1 MFLHD
6 RIQEAA
12 YSLVPEELRA
22 QAHLRIGTI
31 LVAGT
36 PAERLDEDVFE
47 IVNQL
52 NRGSQLITST
62 SERERV
68 AKLNLLAG
76 KRAKVSTAYAS
87 TLTYLKAGRSLLRE
101 TAWDHNYELIFAI
114 ECTTAECELLTAEM
128 VAAEKRLAML
138 SRRAKTHHDR
148 AVVARLQLTL
158 YTATDRSELAVDVF
172 LDYLRR
178 EGTHWSRHPTHEEVM
193 DEYDR
198 IWLLV
203 GDRQIEDLADLPV
216 MVDTDV
222 IDTLDVFSEIVH
234 PAIFYDENLSS
245 LAVCR
250 MVNLSLE
257 HGNCD
262 ASPFG
267 YVWLAMFAGPRFNDY
282 KRGFRFGQLGYDLV
296 EKHGFVRYQAR
307 TYISFATLMPW
318 ARHVLN
324 GRELVGRAF
333 DLAIRLGDLTFATY
347 SWHVL
352 VTNYLTVGDSLKE
365 VQAEAEK
372 GLAFATKTGFGLV
385 VANCEAQLGLIR
397 TLRGV
402 TPIFGC
408 FDDHEFGESK
418 CERDLANNPMLVLAE
433 FFYWTRKLQGRFFA
447 GDYAAAVDA
456 SQRAHQIL
464 WTATSQV
471 ETGDFRFYGAL
482 AHAAAWRV
490 ELPDKRDIHFKALV
504 DHHAQL
510 EVWAE
515 NCPANFENREALVA
529 AEIAQ
534 IEGRILE
541 SEQFYE
547 KAIRSAHLNGFIH
560 NEAVANELTAQFYR
574 MRGFETIA
582 DAYLRKARDC
592 YLRWGA
598 NGKVRQLDRL
608 YPHLAASQGQLAAA
622 IIGSPVQD
630 LDVASVVK
638 ASQAVSS
645 EIELP
650 KLIERLM
657 TITLEN
663 AGADRGLLILPS
675 GNEYLIHAEARATR
689 DQIEVILRQEPI
701 NQINCPES
709 LIRHVIRTRESVI
722 LDDAASSKLTTADDY
737 LCDRQSK
744 SILCLPLL
752 KQGQLTGILLL
763 ENTLTS
769 YAFTAARI
777 AVLELLAAQAAI
789 SLENTRL
796 YCDLQEREAKVRRL
810 VDSNIIGIM
819 IGNPDGHVQEAN
831 QAFLRIIGYE
841 HADLESGQLR
851 RTELTPPEWHDRDAR
866 AVAEMRATGTAQPF
880 EKEYFRKDGSRVPV
894 LVGGA
899 TLDECGDTVVIFAV
913 DLTERRHAEAAM
925 RESELRYREVL
936 MELAHANRVATMGQL
951 SASIAHEI
959 NQPLSGI
966 VTNAGTCLRMLN
978 ADPPNVTGAQ
988 ETARRSIR
996 DANRATDII
1005 TRLRTLYTKQET
1017 STEAVDLNEAS
1028 REVISLFHRELQN
1041 SRVSLLSEFAKDL
1054 PTVHGDRIQL
1064 QQVLMNLVRNAVD
1077 AMSDVGDRPRQLIVR
1092 TTRAE
1097 PDSVLVA
1104 VQDTGPGIIATD
1116 RERIF
1121 DAFFTTKS
1129 GGLGMGLSVC
1139 RTIIEAH
1146 QGKLWATAAVPDGA
1160 IFQFTLP
1167 ITSDISHH
1175 CSNI

>member
-1 MFLHD
+1 M
-6 RIQEAA
+6 
-12 YSLVPEELRA
+12 
-22 QAHLRIGTI
+22 
-31 LVAGT
+31 
-36 PAERLDEDVFE
+36 
-47 IVNQL
+47 
-52 NRGSQLITST
+52 
-62 SERERV
+62 
-68 AKLNLLAG
+68 
-76 KRAKVSTAYAS
+76 
-87 TLTYLKAGRSLLRE
+87 
-101 TAWDHNYELIFAI
+101 
-114 ECTTAECELLTAEM
+114 
-128 VAAEKRLAML
+128 
-138 SRRAKTHHDR
+138 
-148 AVVARLQLTL
+148 
-158 YTATDRSELAVDVF
+158 
-172 LDYLRR
+172 
-178 EGTHWSRHPTHEEVM
+178 
-193 DEYDR
+193 
-198 IWLLV
+198 
-203 GDRQIEDLADLPV
+203 
-216 MVDTDV
+216 
-222 IDTLDVFSEIVH
+222 
-234 PAIFYDENLSS
+234 
-245 LAVCR
+245 
-250 MVNLSLE
+250 
-257 HGNCD
+257 
-262 ASPFG
+262 
-267 YVWLAMFAGPRFNDY
+267 
-282 KRGFRFGQLGYDLV
+282 
-296 EKHGFVRYQAR
+296 
-307 TYISFATLMPW
+307 
-318 ARHVLN
+318 
-324 GRELVGRAF
+324 
-333 DLAIRLGDLTFATY
+333 
-347 SWHVL
+347 
-352 VTNYLTVGDSLKE
+352 
-365 VQAEAEK
+365 
-372 GLAFATKTGFGLV
+372 
-385 VANCEAQLGLIR
+385 
-397 TLRGV
+397 
-402 TPIFGC
+402 
-408 FDDHEFGESK
+408 
-418 CERDLANNPMLVLAE
+418 
-433 FFYWTRKLQGRFFA
+433 
-447 GDYAAAVDA
+447 
-456 SQRAHQIL
+456 
-464 WTATSQV
+464 
-471 ETGDFRFYGAL
+471 
-482 AHAAAWRV
+482 
-490 ELPDKRDIHFKALV
+490 

-841 HADLESGQLR
+841 HADLESWQLR

-1017 STEAVDLNEAS
+1017 STEAVDLN
-1028 REVISLFHRELQN
+1028 
-1041 SRVSLLSEFAKDL
+1041 D
-1054 PTVHGDRIQL
+1054 
-1064 QQVLMNLVRNAVD
+1064 
-1077 AMSDVGDRPRQLIVR
+1077 
-1092 TTRAE
+1092 
-1097 PDSVLVA
+1097 
-1104 VQDTGPGIIATD
+1104 
-1116 RERIF
+1116 
-1121 DAFFTTKS
+1121 
-1129 GGLGMGLSVC
+1129 GL
-1139 RTIIEAH
+1139 T
-1146 QGKLWATAAVPDGA
+1146 
-1160 IFQFTLP
+1160 
-1167 ITSDISHH
+1167 
-1175 CSNI
+1175 